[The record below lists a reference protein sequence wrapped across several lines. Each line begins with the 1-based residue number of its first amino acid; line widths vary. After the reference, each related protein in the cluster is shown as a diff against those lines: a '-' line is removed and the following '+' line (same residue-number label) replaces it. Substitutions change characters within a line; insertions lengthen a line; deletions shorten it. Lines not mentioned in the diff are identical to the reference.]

1 MDTEYAAVKPI
12 NQEKPSTPARLIR
25 GLSLLDATM
34 IVVGSMI
41 GSGIFITSAESS
53 RLVGSPGWLLAAW
66 ALAGVLTITGA
77 LCCAELAAMWP
88 RAGGQYVF
96 LREAYGPATGF
107 LFGWGLFLIIQTGTI
122 AAVAVAFAN
131 FTGVLIDWFS
141 ADHFLVSPAVVIKPF
156 ALGGLSFN
164 GYALSLS
171 TQQLLAIVMILFLTF
186 INTRGLQAGKVIQN
200 TFTFTK
206 TAALLGLIVIGLFL
220 GWNGASAAYTSSWWA
235 SWENGWEPTAAQVWF
250 EPTSQGLVTLALVML
265 LGRAMVGP
273 LFAQSAWN
281 NVTFTAGEVRDPGKN
296 LPRALL
302 IGCGLVVTFYLLA
315 NLAYVVT
322 LPLVGIQTAPQNR
335 VATAVM
341 QAVLGPKGT
350 ILMALAI
357 MISTFGCNNGL
368 ILSGARVYYAMARDG
383 LFFKRV
389 DKVNAR
395 HVPAVALIA
404 QGVWASLLVLPRTV
418 TVNQQT
424 GAYSFG
430 NVYTQLLE
438 YIVSVDLIFYALMV
452 GAVIVMRRKA
462 PEIERPYR
470 TFGYPLVPIVYIVL
484 ALLFVID
491 LAILSPSTSGIG
503 YLLVFTGIPVYFF
516 WKHKEAQKTQ
526 KAQEEQTS

>member
-1 MDTEYAAVKPI
+1 MPEPNMSSESPK
-12 NQEKPSTPARLIR
+12 LIR

-53 RLVGSPGWLLAAW
+53 RLVGSPGWLLMAW

-96 LREAYGPATGF
+96 LREAYGSSVGF
-107 LFGWGLFLIIQTGTI
+107 LFGWGLLLIIQSGTI

-131 FTGVLIDWFS
+131 FTGVLTDVIS
-141 ADHFLVSPAVVIKPF
+141 ADKYLISPRVILKPRS
-156 ALGGLSFN
+156 LGGTTFN

-171 TQQLLAIVMILFLTF
+171 TQQLLALSMILFLTF
-186 INTRGLQAGKVIQN
+186 VNTRGLQTGKLIQN

-206 TAALLGLIVIGLFL
+206 TAALVGLIVIGLFL
-220 GWNGASAAYTSSWWA
+220 GWNDGSAAYTSSWWRP
-235 SWENGWEPTAAQVWF
+235 WENGWKPTAAQVGF
-250 EPTSQGLVTLALVML
+250 DPTTQGLTILALVML

-281 NVTFTAGEVRDPGKN
+281 NVTFTGGEIRDPGRN
-296 LPRALL
+296 LPRSLL
-302 IGCGLVVTFYLLA
+302 LGCAIVVTLYLLA

-322 LPLVGIQTAPQNR
+322 LPLAGIQGAPQNR

-341 QAVLGPKGT
+341 QTVLGPRGT
-350 ILMALAI
+350 ILMAIAI

-368 ILSGARVYYAMARDG
+368 IMAGARVYYAMARDG
-383 LFFKRV
+383 LFFKKV
-389 DKVNAR
+389 GSVNAKN
-395 HVPAVALIA
+395 VPAVALMT
-404 QGVWASLLVLPRTV
+404 QGFWAAFLVLPRTV
-418 TVNQQT
+418 TVNAQT
-424 GAYSFG
+424 GEYSFG

-438 YIVSVDLIFYALMV
+438 YIVSADLILYVLMAA
-452 GAVIVMRRKA
+452 AVIVMRWKA

-470 TFGYPLVPIVYIVL
+470 TFGYPIVPVIYIVL
-484 ALLFVID
+484 AMLFIID
-491 LAILSPSTSGIG
+491 LAWLAPSTSGFG
-503 YLLVFTGIPVYFF
+503 YLLVFTGIPVYLI
-516 WKHKEAQKTQ
+516 WRRKL
-526 KAQEEQTS
+526 